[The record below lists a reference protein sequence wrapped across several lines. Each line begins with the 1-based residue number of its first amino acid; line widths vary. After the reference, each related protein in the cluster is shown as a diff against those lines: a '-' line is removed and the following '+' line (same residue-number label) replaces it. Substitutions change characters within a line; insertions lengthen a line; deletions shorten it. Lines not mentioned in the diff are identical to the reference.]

1 MHGTCY
7 WLENKADRR
16 YASVVL
22 QVTEVEAILE
32 SAQQSFARAV
42 DGSPEK
48 WLAAMRV
55 TISRTDALSDLH
67 ACNFS

>member
-1 MHGTCY
+1 M
-7 WLENKADRR
+7 
-16 YASVVL
+16 L

-55 TISRTDALSDLH
+55 TIMSMVALSDLH
-67 ACNFS
+67 VCQCHEHVT